1 MDEARAAIRAAVIEA
16 PERIW
21 KQGRD
26 VSGTR
31 AIAEEVP
38 VAIVIDASSEAVM
51 MASPADLEDFAV
63 GFSLTEGLIKSVSDI
78 RRIEIAPQ
86 AKGVEAR
93 LWLHPGRFA
102 HVARRRAR
110 LSPSG
115 CGLCGVESLNM
126 VEAKPGSVAVDLSLT
141 ARQVTQAVNHLRDH
155 QALGVRTRAVHA
167 AGYFTPQDGYLVV
180 REDVGRHNALDKLA
194 GALLRDGASPPPG
207 AVVLS
212 SRVSYEMA
220 QKTLAIGAPILI
232 AISAPTGMALR
243 VAEAGGLTVVAVA
256 RADGFEVFTH
266 PQRIRF

>member
-1 MDEARAAIRAAVIEA
+1 MDEAKTVLPAAVIEA

-21 KQGRD
+21 KQGGQ
-26 VSGTR
+26 VLGTR

-38 VAIVIDASSEAVM
+38 IAIVIDASSEAVM

-63 GFSLTEGLIKSVSDI
+63 GFSLTEGLIESVADI

-86 AKGVEAR
+86 AHGVEAR

-102 HVARRRAR
+102 KRLRRRAK
-110 LSPSG
+110 LAPSG
-115 CGLCGVESLNM
+115 CGLCGVESLDM
-126 VEAKPGSVAVDLSLT
+126 VESSLRRVTADFSLS
-141 ARQVTQAVNHLRDH
+141 ARQVAQAVAGLSDH
-155 QALGVRTRAVHA
+155 QTLSARTRAVHA
-167 AGYFTPQDGYLVV
+167 AGYWTPEDGYLAV

-194 GALLRDGASPPPG
+194 GALLRDGTPPPPG

-266 PQRIRF
+266 PDRIRD

>member
-1 MDEARAAIRAAVIEA
+1 MDEARPHLRAAVIET

-21 KQGRD
+21 RRGEEI
-26 VSGTR
+26 SGAR
-31 AIAEEVP
+31 LIAEEVP

-51 MASPADLEDFAV
+51 MASPADLEDLAV
-63 GFSLTEGLIKSVSDI
+63 GFSLTEGLIDGLADI

-86 AKGVEAR
+86 AQGVEAR

-102 HVARRRAR
+102 HIARRRVKLA
-110 LSPSG
+110 PSG
-115 CGLCGVESLNM
+115 CGLCGVESLAM
-126 VEAKPGSVAVDLSLT
+126 VEPSLRSITANLTLNAQQVAKAVAGLG
-141 ARQVTQAVNHLRDH
+141 DH
-155 QALGVRTRAVHA
+155 QNLGRRTRAVHA
-167 AGYFTPQDGYLVV
+167 AGYWTPDDGYLAV

-212 SRVSYEMA
+212 SRVSFEMA